1 MAKKAFL
8 IHGETGR
15 EFEVI
20 KIDREANT
28 ITLKGEYSTFTD
40 PLDKGAL
47 VGLGYNMVTRDV
59 RDAVDL
65 ITDDDA
71 AE

>member
-8 IHGETGR
+8 VHDETGR

-40 PLDKGAL
+40 PFDKGAL
-47 VGLGYNMVTRDV
+47 TGLGYRLIQREVQETP
-59 RDAVDL
+59 VDE
-65 ITDDDA
+65 